1 MNFLSRQTPQKFDP
15 EQQDGVYLAE
25 DDQSRL
31 SRKRSQR
38 ELARAQVSANIAWG
52 LAAASML
59 VAVVAGFGW
68 HAADAR
74 LANNVQVAWVKLEP
88 GGPSQVE
95 IDPSNGDQNR
105 WYESGINASL
115 INYVEHRFRK
125 RRQTIS
131 ADYGFSL
138 LFLGNSERSAFLDRY
153 NAAKVAA
160 DFEHCSGGCEE
171 SDIEIRAI
179 DHDQLI
185 SPARAKDRVSVVE
198 STVYL
203 TVRPLATGGK
213 STAGQRLRFIKILW
227 QLKPIGELNKDL
239 NALKAN
245 PLGIEILEQHE
256 FDDLA
261 K

>member
-1 MNFLSRQTPQKFDP
+1 MNFLPRKPPQKYDP
-15 EQQDGVYLAE
+15 DQQDGVYLPE
-25 DDQSRL
+25 DDQDRL

-38 ELARAQVSANIAWG
+38 ELTRAHVSANIAWG
-52 LAAASML
+52 LAASMSL
-59 VAVVAGFGW
+59 VAIVAGFGW
-68 HAADAR
+68 HAADER
-74 LANNVQVAWVKLEP
+74 FANNVKIAWVKLEP
-88 GGPSQVE
+88 GGPSQVD
-95 IDPSNGDQNR
+95 IDPSGGDQNR

-131 ADYGFSL
+131 ADYGFAL
-138 LFLGNSERSAFLDRY
+138 LFLGGSERTAFLDGY

-171 SDIEIRAI
+171 NDIEIRAI

-185 SPARAKDRVSVVE
+185 SPARAKDRVSVIE

-203 TVRPLATGGK
+203 TVRPLAAGPK
-213 STAGQRLRFIKILW
+213 SAAGQRLRFIKILW
-227 QLKPIGELNKDL
+227 QLKPVSELNKDL